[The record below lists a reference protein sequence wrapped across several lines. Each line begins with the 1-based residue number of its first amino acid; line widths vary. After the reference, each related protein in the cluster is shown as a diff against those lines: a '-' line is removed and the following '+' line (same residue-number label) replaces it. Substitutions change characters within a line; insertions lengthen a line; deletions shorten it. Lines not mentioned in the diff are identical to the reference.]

1 MNRQNIGA
9 RLWTIYLCSI
19 SAIACLSIV
28 GTMPSRAA
36 ETYDE
41 ALAAWSE
48 LKQNQPAACSPAVD
62 STEILRGTKT
72 NIVFLVFHGF
82 AGNPAQMTGLIDVL
96 SAYDGNII
104 APRIYGHFDQNM
116 DQLDDATFDQWLEQ
130 GRAALSV
137 AQGLGETVIVAGY
150 SLGGLIASR
159 LALETPEQIDG
170 LILLAPAWRLTAR
183 AVLESDI
190 GALFGIRSS
199 PLGDTQ
205 ICEPDAF
212 DLSAPGAVEVH
223 RFAQNT
229 EESFG
234 LRAFAGLEPAIV
246 LAIGDADQIVASPF
260 VQREIGRVQR
270 DIPPIVIDDAG
281 HLFFIQ
287 SSVLYESSEDLG
299 RRFIVSVQTLV
310 RDVAP

>member
-1 MNRQNIGA
+1 MGPYSNKG
-9 RLWTIYLCSI
+9 
-19 SAIACLSIV
+19 
-28 GTMPSRAA
+28 
-36 ETYDE
+36 
-41 ALAAWSE
+41 
-48 LKQNQPAACSPAVD
+48 QPVACSPVVD
-62 STEILRGTKT
+62 STEILHGTKT
-72 NIVFLVFHGF
+72 DIVFLVFHGF

-96 SAYDGNII
+96 SVYDGNII
-104 APRIYGHFDQNM
+104 TPRIYGHFDQNM
-116 DQLDDATFDQWLEQ
+116 DDLDDVTFEQWLDQ

-205 ICEPDAF
+205 ICAPDAF
-212 DLSAPGAVEVH
+212 DVSAPGAVEVH
-223 RFAQNT
+223 RLAQNSQV
-229 EESFG
+229 SFG
-234 LRAFAGLEPAIV
+234 LGAFAGLGPAIA
-246 LAIGDADQIVASPF
+246 LTIGDADQIVASPF
-260 VQREIGRVQR
+260 VQWEIGRVQPN
-270 DIPPIVIDDAG
+270 IPPIIIADEG

-287 SSVLYESSEDLG
+287 SSDLYESGQALG
-299 RRFIVSVQTLV
+299 RRFIDSVQALV
-310 RDVAP
+310 RDVAR